1 MNEFQWN
8 PDAGKLRPDEVDSIV
23 AQIFAAPVVDEA
35 QVPMHHCGRVD
46 TPELDLHRAILFDA
60 VTCAVRHHS
69 SPIRAQSAEAQS
81 ALRWIESNED
91 KYFLSF
97 VPICQRFGIDPGW
110 IRRLVRARIQEE
122 RSEKLARTEPQE
134 ATGLAA

>member
-8 PDAGKLRPDEVDSIV
+8 PNAGKLRPDQVDSIV
-23 AQIFAAPVVDEA
+23 AQLFAAPVVDDA
-35 QVPMHHCGRVD
+35 QVPMHHCGRLD

-60 VTCAVRHHS
+60 VTCAVRHHA
-69 SPIRAQSAEAQS
+69 SPIRSQSTEAKS
-81 ALRWIESNED
+81 ALRWLESNED

-110 IRRLVRARIQEE
+110 IRRLVRARIQQDRAESSARAGAREE
-122 RSEKLARTEPQE
+122 E
-134 ATGLAA
+134 GLAA